1 MGCFAGPEI
10 NESGLVLALDGAN
23 FKSFKG
29 EATTNLIPS
38 PTLNAYPTTG
48 NGWGSYNTNQYGSG
62 TYFSIGSVAS
72 VSSNIVTMTSAHSLR
87 TYDVMQPQ
95 TTGGGVTAGTNY
107 FIKKVSDT
115 SFTLH
120 AYNGSQDGSQGY
132 ISSSTGTHKVYDSI
146 ATDTRISVNST
157 SFPTMWWGAPHLPNS
172 GLVKELRYGEFNA
185 IPNLPANDCIRLHY
199 IRTDGV
205 MDGMSYGV
213 DCAVTPSSPVTV
225 SFYTRAAT
233 ASAVGK
239 QIQYQIY
246 NYTGGSPTGY
256 FYYFTLGAVGVW
268 ERQTFTFTPA
278 NSVIIS
284 YWFAASSGVY
294 SWDWSCMQ
302 VEQKSYVTSFVAGT
316 RGTTVATGGGWADL
330 SANGNNG
337 ELLNGVRENSN
348 NLGSLVF
355 DGSNDY
361 IPIPENSALNT
372 QTPTVEVWVK
382 TNATTQ
388 NGFWFEKGQVNTQY
402 SLFQE
407 GAVIQWRM
415 NLDGSVN
422 NLSTTTA
429 TYMNTSNWYQV
440 VATYTSGS
448 RKLYINGTLVNS
460 DAQTGTITTNANGM
474 SIGAYGG
481 FNGSRGYYYNGN
493 IASVKIYNRALSAAE
508 IQQNFNATRS
518 RYGL

>member
-1 MGCFAGPEI
+1 MGAFAGPEI
-10 NESGLVLALDGAN
+10 PSDGLVLALDAGN
-23 FKSFKG
+23 TKS
-29 EATTNLIPS
+29 
-38 PTLNAYPTTG
+38 YP
-48 NGWGSYNTNQYGSG
+48 GSG
-62 TYFSIGSVAS
+62 TTWTDLSG
-72 VSSNIVTMTSAHSLR
+72 
-87 TYDVMQPQ
+87 
-95 TTGGGVTAGTNY
+95 
-107 FIKKVSDT
+107 
-115 SFTLH
+115 
-120 AYNGSQDGSQGY
+120 NGN
-132 ISSSTGTHKVYDSI
+132 TGTL
-146 ATDTRISVNST
+146 TNG
-157 SFPTMWWGAPHLPNS
+157 PT
-172 GLVKELRYGEFNA
+172 
-185 IPNLPANDCIRLHY
+185 
-199 IRTDGV
+199 
-205 MDGMSYGV
+205 
-213 DCAVTPSSPVTV
+213 
-225 SFYTRAAT
+225 
-233 ASAVGK
+233 
-239 QIQYQIY
+239 
-246 NYTGGSPTGY
+246 
-256 FYYFTLGAVGVW
+256 
-268 ERQTFTFTPA
+268 
-278 NSVIIS
+278 
-284 YWFAASSGVY
+284 Y
-294 SWDWSCMQ
+294 S
-302 VEQKSYVTSFVAGT
+302 
-316 RGTTVATGGGWADL
+316 
-330 SANGNNG
+330 SANG
-337 ELLNGVRENSN
+337 
-348 NLGSLVF
+348 GSIVF

-493 IASVKIYNRALSAAE
+493 IASVKIYNRALSATE
-508 IQQNFNATRS
+508 IQQNFNATRG